1 MMVERDAEIIG
12 YGIQFM
18 IGKVRPYALRNLY
31 RAHIAAFR
39 HRQPVMRQTG
49 AQHAGVEHRVVR
61 DEDAALCEGRK
72 LAPERRERRRILH
85 HVFLD
90 VVDADVAPVKFAGA
104 GGRLQ
109 QRNALSDQPA
119 VLENADAERTGAER
133 RGVSGLEIECEV
145 SHRRTSRPA
154 AARSLPASRKR

>member
-72 LAPERRERRRILH
+72 LAPFYRFLLAGKER
-85 HVFLD
+85 
-90 VVDADVAPVKFAGA
+90 
-104 GGRLQ
+104 
-109 QRNALSDQPA
+109 
-119 VLENADAERTGAER
+119 
-133 RGVSGLEIECEV
+133 
-145 SHRRTSRPA
+145 A
-154 AARSLPASRKR
+154 AAGREVRL